1 MTDSNITNV
10 ILIKDG
16 TLIDGTGAAR
26 IKAADILIEG
36 KTIKSVGETI
46 QAPANAKVID
56 AKGKTVMPGL
66 IDSHVHLWGCM
77 QGGIQEWLTRP
88 LELGVIKAISDAKAM
103 LNAGYTMVKC
113 CGSSNS
119 LYLRDSVAEGTLTGM
134 PRILAAGYW
143 VSQTFGHGDPHILP
157 VEYVDV
163 RTTKHRSVFTS
174 ALLADGVD
182 ECMKAT
188 RYALRSGADFIKI
201 HVSGGFTSPRD
212 KVTDVQFNLD
222 EIKAIVDT
230 AAHVGKY
237 VTAHYQKSLT
247 ALSNAILGGVKTIE
261 HALLT
266 DDRSVEMAMEK
277 DCVFVSTIGVMRR
290 SFETMG
296 ENAQLMME
304 SYNRLTKAGAI
315 FAMGTDN
322 MGIADTAGKNSREL
336 ELLVKYCDISTM
348 DAIVMATKNGAKA
361 CFMGDKTGT
370 IEEGKLADIIIVNGD
385 PSKDIT
391 ILQKTDKIELVM
403 LEGNVEK
410 QL

>member
-1 MTDSNITNV
+1 MPDEKTNA
-10 ILIKDG
+10 ILIKGG
-16 TLIDGTGAAR
+16 TPIDGTGTNTM
-26 IKAADILIEG
+26 KGADVLVEG
-36 KTIKSVGETI
+36 KTIKSVGKDIKVPDGVT
-46 QAPANAKVID
+46 VID

-66 IDSHVHLWGCM
+66 IDSHVHLWGCV

-88 LELGVIKAISDAKAM
+88 IELGVIKSISDAKAM

-119 LYLRDSVAEGTLTGM
+119 LYLRESTAEGTLTGM
-134 PRILAAGYW
+134 PRILAAGHW
-143 VSQTFGHGDPHILP
+143 ISQTFGHGDPHILP

-163 RTTKHRSVFTS
+163 RTTKYRSAFTS

-182 ECMKAT
+182 ECIKAT
-188 RYALRSGADFIKI
+188 RYALRQGADFIKI

-230 AAHVGKY
+230 AAQVGKY

-266 DDRSVEMAMEK
+266 DDKLVHLAIERDVI
-277 DCVFVSTIGVMRR
+277 FVSTINVMRK
-290 SFETMG
+290 SLAEMS
-296 ENAQLMME
+296 ENAKLMIE
-304 SYNRLTKAGAI
+304 SYNRLTKAGAV

-336 ELLVKYCDISTM
+336 ELLVQHCDITPM

-361 CFMGDKTGT
+361 CFMGDQTGT
-370 IEEGKLADIIIVNGD
+370 IEESKLADMIVVNGD
-385 PSKDIT
+385 PLKDIT
-391 ILQKTDKIELVM
+391 ILQNADKIQLVM
-403 LEGNVEK
+403 LEGNIEK
-410 QL
+410 QI

>member
-1 MTDSNITNV
+1 MTDSNKPNSV
-10 ILIKDG
+10 LIKG
-16 TLIDGTGAAR
+16 GKLIDGTGAAP
-26 IKAADILIEG
+26 ITGADVLVEG
-36 KTIKSVGETI
+36 KSIKSVGKDI
-46 QAPANAKVID
+46 QAPADAITID
-56 AKGKTVMPGL
+56 ARSKTVMPGL

-88 LELGVIKAISDAKAM
+88 LELSVIKAISDAKAM

-113 CGSSNS
+113 CGSSNA
-119 LYLRDSVAEGTLTGM
+119 LYLRESIAEGTLSGM

-157 VEYVDV
+157 TEYVDI
-163 RTTKHRSVFTS
+163 RTTKHRSVLTS
-174 ALLADGVD
+174 TLLADGMS
-182 ECMKAT
+182 ECIKAT
-188 RYALRSGADFIKI
+188 RYALRQGADFIKI

-230 AAHVGKY
+230 AAQVGKY

-266 DDRSVEMAMEK
+266 NDELVDLAMEK

-290 SFETMG
+290 SFETMN
-296 ENAQLMME
+296 ENAQMMIE
-304 SYNRLTKAGAI
+304 SYNRLTKTGAT

-336 ELLVKYCDISTM
+336 ELLVKYCDISPM

-370 IEEGKLADIIIVNGD
+370 IEEGKLADVIIINGD

-391 ILQKTDKIELVM
+391 ILQNADKIELVM